1 MTDMTMD
8 ELLVVLQMQEEV
20 LQFSHFT
27 NEDAWEVGNA
37 IVAEGKR
44 RGLSASVKIR
54 LNNGLTVF
62 QYAAD
67 DLNLDGESWMDRKM
81 NLVRRLE
88 RSSLAVYMM
97 LKKDEESL
105 SDLCLDSREYAAA
118 GGAFPI
124 RVEEVGVI
132 GSIAVSGLDQVS
144 EHDLII
150 RALGRYLHVDEVPR
164 IQKL

>member
-150 RALGRYLHVDEVPR
+150 RSLGRYLHVDEVPR